1 MYFVKDIWKTFIWDI
16 GALNHVF
23 TLGANA
29 ISREN
34 FLYWQQL
41 LTFFLS
47 MFKSH
52 QTTYAMAW
60 FNVARFGMV
69 SNNTIIYVPWIKIY
83 SWMSLHPMKSYT
95 PIVWIECIY
104 NGWVWLLIKW
114 LKFACWHVYL
124 FEFPKVA
131 LNFSTNAWKLFESD
145 TKFFNNCKWKLFE
158 SDTKFLNKCKWKLLQ
173 NEICVSTKA

>member
-1 MYFVKDIWKTFIWDI
+1 MENFHLGQYF

-29 ISREN
+29 TSREN

-41 LTFFLS
+41 LMFSLS

-69 SNNTIIYVPWIKIY
+69 SNNTIIYVTWIKIY

-95 PIVWIECIY
+95 PIFWIECIY

-114 LKFACWHVYL
+114 LKFACWHVL
-124 FEFPKVA
+124 SIWISKGGI
-131 LNFSTNAWKLFESD
+131 
-145 TKFFNNCKWKLFE
+145 KFFNKCLKVVWKWH
-158 SDTKFLNKCKWKLLQ
+158 WILQ
-173 NEICVSTKA
+173 